1 MLPPCESARDAAL
14 SVIHR
19 LRAHGHSAYLAGGCV
34 RDALLGLSPK
44 DYDVATDATPVRVQS
59 LFRQTAAVG
68 AAFGVVLV
76 YVPKPD
82 RDGRHTI
89 EVATFRAEGA
99 YSDGR
104 RPDAVRF
111 TTAEEDAQR
120 RDFTINGLFADP
132 SPEDAQPGM
141 PDRVI
146 DFVGGVADLK
156 QGVIRAIGVPS
167 ARFGEDYLR
176 MLRAVRF
183 ASRFGFAIEPGTAEA
198 IKQHAPKLDQIARER
213 IGDEVRRMLTMP
225 PPAPA
230 IATELLNDMG
240 LAGVVFRWY
249 NAVHP
254 EFAPACLSSL
264 DSQADY
270 PTRLN
275 AWFEDNGMQSSR
287 QGLEHML
294 PRIDLSNDESN
305 RFWKTRQLVIDLLS
319 RWDRSSVASRKRY
332 ASQPRF
338 DAALMLIQYK
348 NAELAVRIEQ
358 DTVRLANDGIGLA
371 PDPLVTGDDLIA
383 LGLKPGP
390 RFKTIL
396 DQTYDAQLDGRV
408 TTKPQA
414 LDFAQNAGG

>member
-1 MLPPCESARDAAL
+1 MLLPCESARDAAL

-76 YVPKPD
+76 YVPRPG

-104 RPDAVRF
+104 RPDEIRF

-132 SPEDAQPGM
+132 APEGALPGV

-146 DFVGGVADLK
+146 DFVGGQADL
-156 QGVIRAIGVPS
+156 QAGIIRAIGEPS

-183 ASRFGFAIEPGTAEA
+183 ASRFGFGIEPGTAEA

-230 IATELLNDMG
+230 IAVEHLIDFGLAEVIFGEPVSRQRPASLPELSPTADFATRLVIWLRDMG
-240 LAGVVFRWY
+240 LQDGLTHID
-249 NAVHP
+249 NARDK
-254 EFAPACLSSL
+254 L
-264 DSQADY
+264 
-270 PTRLN
+270 
-275 AWFEDNGMQSSR
+275 M
-287 QGLEHML
+287 
-294 PRIDLSNDESN
+294 LSNEVYAD
-305 RFWKTRQLVIDLLS
+305 S
-319 RWDRSSVASRKRY
+319 RATFALWARIGRDWACADTAARKRM
-332 ASQPRF
+332 ASDDRF
-338 DAALMLIQYK
+338 GQAMLVVQVVDASKAQQ
-348 NAELAVRIEQ
+348 VTQ
-358 DTVRLANDGIGLA
+358 DTELLANDGVGLA

-414 LDFAQNAGG
+414 LDHARGLAP